1 MKAAC
6 LPGRQGGK
14 GLLELFHHQGAG
26 GLLFP
31 FRFLLH
37 QNILRGNGLL
47 REMVFHAGGCV
58 QRVTVIML
66 FGVIGVLCA
75 AFLYNG
81 VCHLVRHFHKGVFL
95 TNRVVVFFQIDGFHR
110 PLVHFRRSKYR
121 RSRRSAAWMDFPAW
135 DGVMPSIAAMSFT
148 FIPSIYRAWTRRA
161 CAGVRE
167 EIAS

>member
-1 MKAAC
+1 MKATR

-14 GLLELFHHQGAG
+14 SLPEPFHHQRMG

-37 QNILRGNGLL
+37 QNIFRGNDLF
-47 REMVFHAGGCV
+47 REMVFYAGGSV
-58 QRVTVIML
+58 QRITVIVL
-66 FGVIGVLCA
+66 LGVICVLCA
-75 AFLYNG
+75 AFLHNG
-81 VCHLVRHFHKGVFL
+81 VCNLVRHFHKSVL
-95 TNRVVVFFQIDGFHR
+95 LANRVVVFFQVDVFHR
-110 PLVHFRRSKYR
+110 PLVHFRRMKYR

-161 CAGVRE
+161 CVGVRE
-167 EIAS
+167 EMAS

>member
-1 MKAAC
+1 MKAAR

-14 GLLELFHHQGAG
+14 GLPEPFHHQGAG

-31 FRFLLH
+31 FRFFLH
-37 QNILRGNGLL
+37 QNIFRGDDLF
-47 REMVFHAGGCV
+47 REMAFYAGGSV
-58 QRVTVIML
+58 QRVTVIVL
-66 FGVIGVLCA
+66 LGVICILCA
-75 AFLYNG
+75 AFLHNG
-81 VCHLVRHFHKGVFL
+81 VCNLVRHFHKSVFL
-95 TNRVVVFFQIDGFHR
+95 TNRVVVFFQVDGFHR
-110 PLVHFRRSKYR
+110 TLVHFRRMKYR

-135 DGVMPSIAAMSFT
+135 DGVMPSIAAISFT